1 MKTYELKATTQK
13 SYYRKAYVIQDENNN
28 IYLQSY
34 NTIVCG
40 IIGGSFTKFW
50 ADYSVTTMN
59 HVNDFRRLHNLS
71 IINKKAWDQLPV
83 STCNIEPQITV
94 TIKNYYC
101 GGYNIA
107 Y

>member
-40 IIGGSFTKFW
+40 IINGSFTRFW
-50 ADYSVTTMN
+50 GDYSVTTMN
-59 HVNDFRRLHNLS
+59 HVNDFRRLYNLTT
-71 IINKKAWDQLPV
+71 INKKAWNNIPV
-83 STCNIEPQITV
+83 TSCNIATQQEV
-94 TIKNYYC
+94 VLKNFYY
-101 GGYNIA
+101 GGYNLA